1 MFGGGMRQAGSLAAA
16 GTYALDHHVDRLA
29 DDHARARR
37 LAESLAEMPGIDV
50 ALDRVQTNMVYID
63 LDPAGR
69 SSAEWVE
76 ALQREGVLVVATSPN
91 QLRAVTHLD
100 VADAG
105 IDSVIDSFAR
115 LSS

>member
-1 MFGGGMRQAGSLAAA
+1 MRQAGYLAAA
-16 GTYALDHHVDRLA
+16 GTYALEHHVDRLA

-37 LAESLAEMPGIDV
+37 LAESLVEMPGLDV
-50 ALDRVQTNMVYID
+50 DLDRVQTNMVYID
-63 LDPAGR
+63 LDPEGR
-69 SSAEWVE
+69 SAAEWVE
-76 ALQREGVLVVATSPN
+76 ALRSEGVLVVATSSC

-105 IDSVIDSFAR
+105 IDAVIDSFAR